1 MLWNDE
7 VDILVPWDAIA
18 AAAQEGARATASMQ
32 LGLHLFSML
41 GFSAAEAN
49 CKATITYPNHEAF
62 QNDLS
67 NL

>member
-7 VDILVPWDAIA
+7 ADILVPWDAIA

-32 LGLHLFSML
+32 LGLHWFSML
-41 GFSAAEAN
+41 GFSAAEA
-49 CKATITYPNHEAF
+49 TITYSNHEVF